1 MAMVPW
7 DPWHEIEDLFDR
19 YTRAVGLPRMGA
31 WGRRAQGA
39 ESVAVADWSPRVDIS
54 ETPAAYVIKAEIPE
68 VKKEDVKITIDN
80 GMVTISGE
88 RRQETEQKDTKY
100 HRVERYYGSFS
111 RSFSLPGNV
120 DEPAAK
126 AEFKDGVLSLSIPKA
141 AEARPKVLE
150 VKVQ

>member
-7 DPWHEIEDLFDR
+7 DPWHEIEDMFDR
-19 YTRAVGLPRMGA
+19 YTRAVGLSRVGN
-31 WGRRAQGA
+31 WGRRALGA
-39 ESVAVADWSPRVDIS
+39 EPAAAVDWAPRVDIS

-68 VKKEDVKITIDN
+68 VKKEDVKITIDD

-88 RRQETEQKDTKY
+88 RRQETEQKDTKF

-120 DEPAAK
+120 DEQAAK
-126 AEFKDGVLSLSIPKA
+126 AEFKEGVLSLSIPKA
-141 AEARPKVLE
+141 AEAKPKVLE

>member
-7 DPWHEIEDLFDR
+7 DPWHEIEDMFDR
-19 YTRAVGLPRMGA
+19 YTRAVGLSRVGN
-31 WGRRAQGA
+31 WGRRALGA
-39 ESVAVADWSPRVDIS
+39 EPTAAVDWAPRVDIS

-68 VKKEDVKITIDN
+68 VKKEDVKITID
-80 GMVTISGE
+80 GGTVTISGE

-120 DEPAAK
+120 DEQAAR
-126 AEFKDGVLSLSIPKA
+126 AEFKEGVLSLSIPKA
-141 AEARPKVLE
+141 AEAKPKVLE

>member
-7 DPWHEIEDLFDR
+7 DPWHEIEDMFDR
-19 YTRAVGLPRMGA
+19 YTRAVGLSRVGN
-31 WGRRAQGA
+31 WGRRALGA
-39 ESVAVADWSPRVDIS
+39 EPAAAVDWAPRVDIS

-68 VKKEDVKITIDN
+68 VKKEDVKITID
-80 GMVTISGE
+80 GGTVTISGE

-120 DEPAAK
+120 DEQAAR
-126 AEFKDGVLSLSIPKA
+126 AEFKEGVLSLSIPKA
-141 AEARPKVLE
+141 AEAKPKVLE

>member
-7 DPWHEIEDLFDR
+7 DPWHEIEDMFDR
-19 YTRAVGLPRMGA
+19 YTRAVGLSRVGN
-31 WGRRAQGA
+31 WGRRALGA
-39 ESVAVADWSPRVDIS
+39 EPASAADWAPRVDIS

-68 VKKEDVKITIDN
+68 VKKEDVKITIDD

-120 DEPAAK
+120 DEQAAK
-126 AEFKDGVLSLSIPKA
+126 AEFKEGVLSLSIPKA

>member
-7 DPWHEIEDLFDR
+7 DPWHEIEDMFDR
-19 YTRAVGLPRMGA
+19 YTRAVGLSRVGN
-31 WGRRAQGA
+31 WGRRALGA
-39 ESVAVADWSPRVDIS
+39 EPAAAVDWAPRVDIS

-68 VKKEDVKITIDN
+68 VKKEDVKITIDA
-80 GMVTISGE
+80 GTVTISGE

-120 DEPAAK
+120 DEQAAR
-126 AEFKDGVLSLSIPKA
+126 AEFKEGVLSLSIPKA
-141 AEARPKVLE
+141 AEAKPKVLE

>member
-7 DPWHEIEDLFDR
+7 DPWHEIEDMFDR
-19 YTRAVGLPRMGA
+19 YTRAVGLSRVGN
-31 WGRRAQGA
+31 WGRRALGTEPA
-39 ESVAVADWSPRVDIS
+39 AAADWAPRVDIS
-54 ETPAAYVIKAEIPE
+54 ETPAAFVIKAEIPE
-68 VKKEDVKITIDN
+68 VKKDDVKITIDA

-120 DEPAAK
+120 DEQAAK
-126 AEFKDGVLSLSIPKA
+126 AEFKEGVLSLSIPKA

>member
-7 DPWHEIEDLFDR
+7 DPWHEIEDMFDR
-19 YTRAVGLPRMGA
+19 YTRAVGLSRVGN
-31 WGRRAQGA
+31 WGRRALGA
-39 ESVAVADWSPRVDIS
+39 EPAAVADWAPRVDIS

-68 VKKEDVKITIDN
+68 VKKEDVKITIDD

-88 RRQETEQKDTKY
+88 RRQESEQKDTKF

-120 DEPAAK
+120 DEQAAK
-126 AEFKDGVLSLSIPKA
+126 AEFKEGVLSLSIPKA
-141 AEARPKVLE
+141 AEAKPKVLE

>member
-7 DPWHEIEDLFDR
+7 DPWHEIEDMFDR
-19 YTRAVGLPRMGA
+19 YTRAVGLSRVGN
-31 WGRRAQGA
+31 WGRRALGA
-39 ESVAVADWSPRVDIS
+39 EPAAAVDWAPRVDIS

-68 VKKEDVKITIDN
+68 VKKEDVKITIDD

-88 RRQETEQKDTKY
+88 RRQESEQKDTKY